1 MIPKLRSYVRSFF
14 MDECPPDELIF
25 KIIDFYKYLMYNKN
39 NAFLRYNKPHGLQK
53 RISAGILII
62 ISLYYDYRRRHF
74 CEQP

>member
-1 MIPKLRSYVRSFF
+1 MMP
-14 MDECPPDELIF
+14 
-25 KIIDFYKYLMYNKN
+25 
-39 NAFLRYNKPHGLQK
+39 FLRYNKPYRLQK

>member
-39 NAFLRYNKPHGLQK
+39 NAFFKV
-53 RISAGILII
+53 
-62 ISLYYDYRRRHF
+62 
-74 CEQP
+74 